1 MQEFPYPDTSEF
13 HRIAERRS
21 AFLAGGKAALTGVR
35 PDLLEAWARS
45 QAAGV
50 SPARDHVPLLLEGGP
65 LHDYTAGQEVYRTGR
80 PVLETAADLL
90 EGTGHGLILSDA
102 QGMVLHLAGDRGL
115 TAAAERI
122 GSLPGASWR
131 EDIAGNNAIGTA
143 LATGSTAEFHF
154 HEHWCAGW
162 GDWICAAAP
171 VRETETGVTL
181 GAISLCAHRRTPE
194 PGMLTMAVRLA
205 GTLERELG
213 RQTRDRHA
221 QLEAEAIKLRRW
233 FPGQGV
239 LAIDYNGRVVWSG
252 GALPPGLL
260 EALADHPLSL
270 LPAKLRGEREILVT
284 GRYPCLVVPVWD
296 ESDWRGH
303 LLITSE
309 PPDRAPRGGRAANP
323 VQRIVAGNG
332 ERRLVFTP
340 EQIHAARMTGGRI
353 WVITDSGEWPTSYES
368 MKEVQERLPESGF
381 FQADRGCLVNLARVK
396 EIHPMFNR
404 TVNLVL
410 SDRKG
415 TAIPVS
421 RRRTAAL
428 RELIDF

>member
-1 MQEFPYPDTSEF
+1 MQEFLHPSTSEF
-13 HRIAERRS
+13 HRIAELRS
-21 AFLAGGKAALTGVR
+21 AFVAGDGGALTRVR
-35 PDLLEAWARS
+35 PGLLAAWERS

-50 SPARDHVPLLLEGGP
+50 NPERDHVPLLMEGDL
-65 LHDYTAGQEVYRTGR
+65 LHDYTSGHEVYRTGR
-80 PVLETAADLL
+80 PVVETAADLL
-90 EGTGHGLILSDA
+90 EGTGCGLILSDA
-102 QGMVLHLAGDRGL
+102 QGMVLHVAGDRGL

-143 LATGSTAEFHF
+143 LATGSAAEFHF

-171 VRETETGVTL
+171 VRDVGTEVTL
-181 GAISLCAHRRTPE
+181 GAISLCAYRRTPE
-194 PGMLTMAVRLA
+194 PGMLTMAMRLA
-205 GTLERELG
+205 GTLQRQLK
-213 RQTRDRHA
+213 RQTRERQP
-221 QLEAEAIKLRRW
+221 QLVAEAIKLRRW

-239 LAIDYNGRVVWSG
+239 LAIDCNGYVIWSG

-260 EALADHPLSL
+260 EALADRPLAL
-270 LPAKLRGEREILVT
+270 LPVKLRGEREILVT
-284 GRYPCLVVPVWD
+284 GRYPCLVIPVWD

-309 PPDRAPRGGRAANP
+309 LVDRAPRREHSATP
-323 VQRIVAGNG
+323 VQRIVAGEA
-332 ERRLVFTP
+332 ERRLVFSA
-340 EQIHAARMTGGRI
+340 EQIHAARMTGGHI
-353 WVITDSGEWPTSYES
+353 WVITDSGEWPTPYES

-381 FQADRGCLVNLARVK
+381 FQADRGCLVNLAKVK

-421 RRRTAAL
+421 RRRTAVL